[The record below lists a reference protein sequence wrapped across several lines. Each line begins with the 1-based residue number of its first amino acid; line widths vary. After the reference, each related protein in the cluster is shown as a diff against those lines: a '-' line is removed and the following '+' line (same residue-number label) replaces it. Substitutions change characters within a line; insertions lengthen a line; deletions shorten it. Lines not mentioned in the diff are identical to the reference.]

1 MSTANQTE
9 EPTDTSGHPYRPMS
23 APPSESKTGVRV
35 ALLFLGV
42 GLIGVFGIIG
52 VRVKQAKDKERIVAS
67 QRDEAQA
74 AATRKEPSHVVL
86 PSPVKWKPT
95 IEMTGTLKP
104 WREADLGFETQGR
117 VVGISV
123 SAGDKVRA
131 GQPLATLDSTMAG
144 AQVSQAESQIRAA
157 DANLALA
164 EDSLKR
170 TEALFKTNSIP
181 EAQVEQSRSQVA
193 LAKAQ
198 LDGARA
204 SAQVARTS
212 QGLHVIAAPF
222 AGLVTRAPTGVGQIV
237 NPMAGAALIHLEDTS
252 RFRLSA
258 TIGEED
264 IDNVV
269 VNAPVTLTYRDRTVQ
284 GRVATVVPSLDQA
297 TRRAPVEIEVPNDA
311 SAPLMAWGFVRA
323 KIVPPTEVPA
333 LKIPANAH
341 KPGTQDEVVIV
352 GPGNKAKVLHLPHWT
367 AEDGSWVIRGGLSE
381 KDSVVVS
388 PSPEAQDGDELEIAK

>member
-1 MSTANQTE
+1 MSTANETQPE
-9 EPTDTSGHPYRPMS
+9 SGHPYRQATS
-23 APPSESKTGVRV
+23 TSPSGGKTGVRI
-35 ALLFLGV
+35 ALAILAI
-42 GLIGVFGIIG
+42 GLLGVFGIIG
-52 VRVKQAKDKERIVAS
+52 VRVKQAKEKEKAVSA

-74 AATRKEPSHVVL
+74 AATRKEPSKVVA
-86 PSPVKWKPT
+86 PAAVKWHPV
-95 IEMTGTLKP
+95 IELTGTLKP

-117 VVGISV
+117 VVGMNV

-144 AQVSQAESQIRAA
+144 AQVSQAESQIRASE
-157 DANLALA
+157 ANLAMA
-164 EDSLKR
+164 EDQLKR

-181 EAQVEQSRSQVA
+181 EAQVEQSRQQVA

-212 QGLHVIAAPF
+212 QGLHVIVAPF

-237 NPMAGAALIHLEDTS
+237 NPMAGASLIHLEDTT

-258 TIGEED
+258 AIGEED

-269 VNAPVTLTYRDRTVQ
+269 VGAPVSLTYRDRTVI

-297 TRRAPVEIEVPNDA
+297 TRRAPVEIEVPNDVN
-311 SAPLMAWGFVRA
+311 APLLAWGFVRA
-323 KIVPPTEVPA
+323 KITPPQEISA
-333 LKIPANAH
+333 LSIPANAH
-341 KPGTQDEVVIV
+341 KPGTQDEVVV
-352 GPGNKAKVLHLPHWT
+352 VSSGRAKILHLPHWT
-367 AEDGSWVIRGGLSE
+367 AEDGAWVVRGGLTP
-381 KDSVVVS
+381 DDRVVVS
-388 PSPEAQDGDELEIAK
+388 PSPEAQDGDLLELAK

>member
-1 MSTANQTE
+1 MSPVRENELNRESARPSYPAAAGHDLHLAAPKTA
-9 EPTDTSGHPYRPMS
+9 
-23 APPSESKTGVRV
+23 SKAGVRV
-35 ALLFLGV
+35 AV
-42 GLIGVFGIIG
+42 VG
-52 VRVKQAKDKERIVAS
+52 VRVKEAKQKEKAVSA
-67 QRDEAQA
+67 QREEAQA
-74 AATRKEPSHVVL
+74 AINKKEPSKIVA
-86 PSPVKWKPT
+86 PEAVKWKPV

-117 VVGISV
+117 VVGVMV
-123 SAGDKVRA
+123 SAGDKVRV

-157 DANLALA
+157 EANLALA
-164 EDSLKR
+164 EDNLKR

-193 LAKAQ
+193 LSKAQ
-198 LDGARA
+198 LDGAKA

-269 VNAPVTLTYRDRTVQ
+269 VGAPVTLTYRERTLA

-297 TRRAPVEIEVPNDA
+297 TRRAPVEIEVPNEKD
-311 SAPLMAWGFVRA
+311 APLMAWTFVRA
-323 KIVPPTEVPA
+323 KITPPNEVA
-333 LKIPANAH
+333 AFKIPANAH
-341 KPGTQDEVVIV
+341 KPGTQDEVVV
-352 GPGNKAKVLHLPHWT
+352 LAPGNKAKLLHLPHWT
-367 AEDGSWVIRGGLSE
+367 ADDGSWVIRGGLAAT
-381 KDSVVVS
+381 DSVVVA
-388 PSPEAQDGDELEIAK
+388 PSPEQQDGDAIEVAK

>member
-1 MSTANQTE
+1 MSTANE
-9 EPTDTSGHPYRPMS
+9 SETSAETGHPYRQATS
-23 APPSESKTGVRV
+23 TVPSGSKAGVRI
-35 ALLFLGV
+35 ALAILAV
-42 GLIGVFGIIG
+42 GLLAVFGIIG
-52 VRVKQAKDKERIVAS
+52 VRVKQAKEKEHLVAS

-74 AATRKEPSHVVL
+74 AATHKEPSHVVA
-86 PSPVKWKPT
+86 PAPVKWKPI
-95 IEMTGTLKP
+95 IELTGTLRP

-117 VVGISV
+117 VVSMSV

-144 AQVSQAESQIRAA
+144 AQVSQAESQIHAA
-157 DANLALA
+157 EANLALA
-164 EDSLKR
+164 EDTLKR
-170 TEALFKTNSIP
+170 TDALFKTNSIA
-181 EAQVEQSRSQVA
+181 EAQVEQARQQVA

-222 AGLVTRAPTGVGQIV
+222 AGLVTKAPTGVGQIV
-237 NPMAGAALIHLEDTS
+237 NPMAGASLIHLEDTS

-269 VNAPVTLTYRDRTVQ
+269 VGAPVTLIYRDRKVS

-311 SAPLMAWGFVRA
+311 TAPLMAWGFVRA
-323 KIVPPTEVPA
+323 KITPPSEIA
-333 LKIPANAH
+333 AFSIPANAH
-341 KPGTQDEVVIV
+341 KPGTQDEVVV
-352 GPGNKAKVLHLPHWT
+352 VSGQKAKILHMPHWT
-367 AEDGSWVIRGGLSE
+367 AEDGSWVIRGGLTP
-381 KDSVVVS
+381 DDRVVVS
-388 PSPEAQDGDELEIAK
+388 PSPEAQDGDLIELAK

>member
-1 MSTANQTE
+1 MSTANDTE
-9 EPTDTSGHPYRPMS
+9 TPVETGHPYRQATSTGPQTG
-23 APPSESKTGVRV
+23 KTGVRIAL
-35 ALLFLGV
+35 ALLAV
-42 GLIGVFGIIG
+42 GLLAVFGIIG
-52 VRVKQAKDKERIVAS
+52 VRVSQAKEKQRLVAA

-74 AATRKEPSHVVL
+74 SATRKEPSHVIA
-86 PSPVKWKPT
+86 PEPVKWRPI
-95 IEMTGTLKP
+95 IELTGTLRP

-117 VVGISV
+117 VVGMNV

-131 GQPLATLDSTMAG
+131 GQALATLDSTMAG
-144 AQVSQAESQIRAA
+144 AQVSQAESQVHAA
-157 DANLALA
+157 EANLALA
-164 EDSLKR
+164 QDGLMR
-170 TEALFKTNSIP
+170 TDALYKTNSIP
-181 EAQVEQSRSQVA
+181 EAQVEQARQQVA

-198 LDGARA
+198 LDGAHA

-237 NPMAGAALIHLEDTS
+237 NPMAGASLIHLEDTS

-269 VNAPVTLTYRDRTVQ
+269 VGAPVTLTYRDRSVT

-311 SAPLMAWGFVRA
+311 SAPLLAWGFVRA
-323 KIVPPTEVPA
+323 KITPPSEIAA

-341 KPGTQDEVVIV
+341 KPGTQDEVVV
-352 GPGNKAKVLHLPHWT
+352 VSGAKAKILHLPHWT
-367 AEDGSWVIRGGLSE
+367 AEDGSWVIRGGLTPE
-381 KDSVVVS
+381 DRVVVS
-388 PSPEAQDGDELEIAK
+388 PSPEAQEGDLLELAK

>member
-1 MSTANQTE
+1 MVGQ
-9 EPTDTSGHPYRPMS
+9 EPHLATPK
-23 APPSESKTGVRV
+23 ASKAGVRV
-35 ALLFLGV
+35 ALAGLGV
-42 GLIGVFGIIG
+42 AALVLFGVIG
-52 VRVKQAKDKERIVAS
+52 VRVKEAKQREKAVAA

-74 AATRKEPSHVVL
+74 AISKKEPSKTV
-86 PSPVKWKPT
+86 SPEAVKWKPVV
-95 IEMTGTLKP
+95 EMTGTLKP

-117 VVGISV
+117 VVGVMV
-123 SAGDKVRA
+123 SAGDKVKV
-131 GQPLATLDSTMAG
+131 GQQLATLDSTLAG
-144 AQVSQAESQIRAA
+144 AQVTQAESQIRAA

-164 EDSLKR
+164 EDNLKR
-170 TEALFKTNSIP
+170 SEALFKTNSIP

-193 LAKAQ
+193 LMKAQ

-237 NPMAGAALIHLEDTS
+237 NPMGAASLIHLEDTS

-269 VNAPVTLTYRDRTVQ
+269 VGAPVAVSYRERTIA

-297 TRRAPVEIEVPNDA
+297 TRRAPIEIEIPNDA
-311 SAPLMAWGFVRA
+311 NAPLLAWGFVRA
-323 KIVPPTEVPA
+323 KITPPNEVA
-333 LKIPANAH
+333 AFKIPANAH
-341 KPGTQDEVVIV
+341 KPGTQDEVVV
-352 GPGNKAKVLHLPHWT
+352 LAAGNKAKVLHLPHWT
-367 AEDGSWVIRGGLSE
+367 ADDGSWIIRSGLAQT
-381 KDSVVVS
+381 DTVVVA
-388 PSPEAQDGDELEIAK
+388 PSPEAQDGDAIEVAK